1 MKKSWLWA
9 LLINVAFA
17 QASIYVMRPMITYRA
32 IENGASSFEVGLIA
46 SIYALLPLIV
56 AVPMGR
62 WVGRLGEVP
71 LLIAGSV
78 SFILL
83 GISFAYLN
91 DVIAIAV
98 ATSVAGVA
106 HLANVAASQSMV
118 ASRSPVELQD
128 HNFGYF
134 SFSTSLGHTLGP
146 IFGGLIAG
154 SSGVLPKS
162 STSAFVF
169 AAILAS
175 LSLIPFLIYRGLH
188 EVKSK
193 AERDAAGSVKARA
206 VMRRPGIKPAIWT
219 SLAVAST
226 NDVLVVILPLV
237 GTEYGISPVV
247 IGAILSIR
255 SGAAMISRFFLGS
268 STARFGSARVMNY
281 SILISAVLLFM
292 SAYATSSLALGAAM
306 AVIGFLLGMGQ
317 PLTMSI
323 VSKKS
328 PIEERAMAI
337 SIRLFGNR
345 FGQFLVPIGAGALAA
360 PFGSGSVFVGLSAL
374 IASAGIV
381 SVTKLDKDR

>member
-1 MKKSWLWA
+1 
-9 LLINVAFA
+9 
-17 QASIYVMRPMITYRA
+17 
-32 IENGASSFEVGLIA
+32 
-46 SIYALLPLIV
+46 
-56 AVPMGR
+56 MGR

-83 GISFAYLN
+83 GISFAFLN

-175 LSLIPFLIYRGLH
+175 LSLIPFLIYRGLY

-226 NDVLVVILPLV
+226 NDVFS
-237 GTEYGISPVV
+237 GDFASGRHGIWH
-247 IGAILSIR
+247 
-255 SGAAMISRFFLGS
+255 
-268 STARFGSARVMNY
+268 
-281 SILISAVLLFM
+281 
-292 SAYATSSLALGAAM
+292 
-306 AVIGFLLGMGQ
+306 
-317 PLTMSI
+317 
-323 VSKKS
+323 
-328 PIEERAMAI
+328 
-337 SIRLFGNR
+337 
-345 FGQFLVPIGAGALAA
+345 
-360 PFGSGSVFVGLSAL
+360 
-374 IASAGIV
+374 
-381 SVTKLDKDR
+381 